1 MKIAIIS
8 DIHGNLEALKC
19 VLRDVNACQVDK
31 LICLGDTIG
40 KGVNASTCIDLVR
53 ANCDVVLYGNTDTRF
68 CENPKDWENDPIE
81 FNRIKFNQSLI
92 SNEQMEYLKSL
103 PFAEEFYLS
112 GYLVRLFH
120 AHPTSCFKFVNEY
133 DKSFHEKFKMFQGSD
148 LTPTKATADIVV
160 YGHLHYPFM
169 QKLFNRT
176 LICSGSVGNS
186 VCTTL
191 IDGYNSDPSEIIQA
205 HYVILEGEYGS
216 KTPSKF
222 DIQFKS
228 VPYDIEK
235 ELQSNVGVNPEYDA
249 YKIELQQGRYRN
261 MERVNQSFI
270 EQGYDI

>member
-8 DIHGNLEALKC
+8 DIHGNLEALKS
-19 VLRDVNACQVDK
+19 VLRDINSCQVDK

-68 CENPKDWENDPIE
+68 CENPKNWEDDQIE
-81 FNRIKFNQSLI
+81 CDRIKFNQSLLSEEHI
-92 SNEQMEYLKSL
+92 QYLKSL

-112 GYLVRLFH
+112 GNLVRLFH

-133 DKSFHEKFKMFQGSD
+133 DKSFHEKFKMFEGSD
-148 LTPTKATADIVV
+148 LTPTKEVADIII

-176 LICSGSVGNS
+176 LVCAGSVGNS

-191 IDGYNSDPSEIIQA
+191 IEGYNSAPTETTQA
-205 HYVILEGEYGS
+205 HYIL
-216 KTPSKF
+216 
-222 DIQFKS
+222 
-228 VPYDIEK
+228 
-235 ELQSNVGVNPEYDA
+235 LQ
-249 YKIELQQGRYRN
+249 
-261 MERVNQSFI
+261 
-270 EQGYDI
+270 